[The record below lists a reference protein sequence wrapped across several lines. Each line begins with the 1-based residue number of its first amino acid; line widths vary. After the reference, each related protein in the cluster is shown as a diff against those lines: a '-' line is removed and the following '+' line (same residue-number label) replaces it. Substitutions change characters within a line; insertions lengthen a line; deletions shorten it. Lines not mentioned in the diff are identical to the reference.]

1 VTRRITRERS
11 FAAFHATRGLALP
24 VQGGRPMRLTLRSAA
39 LLLTFVAACSA
50 PADDPAP
57 AIENIGQ
64 TSQALDAVA
73 TFGTNPAALKMFKH
87 VPANVA
93 AGPRPLVVVLHGC
106 TQTAAA
112 YEAAG
117 WSELSDAWGFYV
129 LYPEQNTQKNNS
141 SGCFNWGGRWKSA
154 PQTFV
159 FTPEPLDLT
168 EIERGHGENQ
178 SIKEMI
184 DKMKA
189 DHKIDDKRV
198 FVTGLSGGGAMA
210 ALMLAVWPDV
220 FSGGAIFAGIPYGCA
235 MSQKTTA
242 EAGNCLKDYTGSNAY
257 LARTPQAWGDLVRAA
272 APSYK
277 GPYPRVSIWHG
288 TSDSVVNNANQAQLM
303 KQWTNA
309 NGIDQTAD
317 AENMVDGFPH
327 AEYKDAS
334 GKTLVETY
342 AITGQSH
349 GTEVAPSKPIDP
361 AQAKGPTCGKAGA
374 YILSA
379 GICSTYYAGKFFGL
393 DGASSSG
400 GTSSGGGTSG
410 GGVSS
415 SSSSGGASSGGASGS
430 GGASSGGPSSGG
442 AGDGGTPGV
451 RSTCSVHVVSGS
463 APGSENVLGIAGAAL
478 VAAVVARRR
487 QLTGRSR
494 RS

>member
-1 VTRRITRERS
+1 MRPPFRS
-11 FAAFHATRGLALP
+11 
-24 VQGGRPMRLTLRSAA
+24 VA
-39 LLLTFVAACSA
+39 LLCLVAACSA
-50 PADDPAP
+50 PADDPQQVVDT
-57 AIENIGQ
+57 ENIGQ
-64 TSQALDAVA
+64 TSSALEAV
-73 TFGTNPAALKMFKH
+73 TSFGTNPAQLKMYRYT
-87 VPANVA
+87 PMNMP

-112 YEAAG
+112 YENTG
-117 WSELSDAWGFYV
+117 WSALADAWKFHV
-129 LYPEQNTQKNNS
+129 VYPEQNSSRNNS

-168 EIERGHGENQ
+168 EIARGHGENE
-178 SIKEMI
+178 SIKEMV

-189 DHKIDDKRV
+189 EHPIDDKRV

-235 MSQKTTA
+235 MDKKTTA
-242 EAGNCLKDYTGSNAY
+242 EAGNCLKDYSGANAY
-257 LARTPQAWGDLVRAA
+257 LDRTPQAWGDLVRSA

-288 TSDSVVNNANQAQLM
+288 TSDSVVNNKNQAELM

-309 NGIDQTAD
+309 NGIDQTPD
-317 AENMVDGFPH
+317 AQGDVDGFPH

-342 AITGQSH
+342 TITGQSH

-361 AQAKGPTCGKAGA
+361 AQTKGPMCGKAGA
-374 YILSA
+374 YILST

-393 DGASSSG
+393 DGATAPAG
-400 GTSSGGGTSG
+400 TTSSGGL
-410 GGVSS
+410 SS
-415 SSSSGGASSGGASGS
+415 SSSTGGTSSGGASSGGASS
-430 GGASSGGPSSGG
+430 GGASSGGASSGG
-442 AGDGGTPGV
+442 EGGTP
-451 RSTCSVHVVSGS
+451 SAPSSCSVQS
-463 APGSENVLGIAGAAL
+463 APAPASGRNNVLFVIGIAGAIAG
-478 VAAVVARRR
+478 VTAARRR
-487 QLTGRSR
+487 SR
-494 RS
+494 A